1 MQHVNLKGAK
11 IIFKALA
18 EVLREERE
26 KQGKSQRLIADEYTL
41 QHSLISRLEKG
52 LNEPKFISLWSLSE
66 ALGMKLSD
74 LIKLV
79 EDKLPDG
86 FSLLDL

>member
-1 MQHVNLKGAK
+1 MQHVNLKDAE

-26 KQGKSQRLIADEYTL
+26 KQGKSQRLLADEFAL
-41 QHSLISRLEKG
+41 QHSMISRLEKG
-52 LNEPKFISLWSLSE
+52 LNEPKFISLWSLAE

-79 EDKLPDG
+79 EDRLPAG

>member
-1 MQHVNLKGAK
+1 MQHVNSKDAQ
-11 IIFKALA
+11 IIFKTLA
-18 EVLREERE
+18 SILREERE
-26 KQGKSQRLIADEYTL
+26 KQGKSQRLLADEFAL

-52 LNEPKFISLWSLSE
+52 INEPRFISLWSVAE

-79 EDKLPDG
+79 EENLPAG
-86 FSLLDL
+86 FSLLDI

>member
-1 MQHVNLKGAK
+1 MQHVNSKDAQK
-11 IIFKALA
+11 IF
-18 EVLREERE
+18 EVLAKVLKRERE
-26 KQGKSQRLIADEYTL
+26 KQGKSQRLLADEFEL
-41 QHSLISRLEKG
+41 QHSLICRLEKG
-52 LNEPKFISLWSLSE
+52 ANEPKFISLWSVAE

-79 EDKLPDG
+79 EDEMPSG